1 VGILKI
7 YRYENVIRLEGNS
20 SFELLLY
27 DKLSVKNPNAKFMK
41 SYQLKKWDG
50 FHRLYNLRTHTTFP
64 GFYDYIIKLCKNT
77 NIKYEIIDKRKIP
90 TKKIELTDSIE
101 LRPYQKKA
109 LKEILKKESG
119 IIWLPVNAGKT
130 YIALKLISS
139 LKLRTL
145 WITHT
150 KDLLIQTGKKMVSLF
165 NFEPGVI
172 GLGKFDIKNITIG
185 MIQTLSKNYKDAE
198 KMSKI
203 NNSFDIVIFDECHKV
218 AHNSYSKFMGR
229 AKMYYRYGLSGTPKH
244 RNKVD
249 VFYTQAVFGNILVK
263 MTQQEMINLG
273 VSTPPSIFIIRN
285 KIEKI
290 ETENYMELYEKQI
303 VMNEKRNN
311 IAVLL
316 TKSLVE
322 RNLQVLITLER
333 LKHGEIISKK
343 LKDLNINY
351 VYIHGETPIEKRK
364 EALAAFEAGEI
375 PVLVSTTI
383 LNEGINL
390 HSMDAIIV
398 LGSGKSSVKT
408 VQRVGRVLRKRIG
421 KNKAL
426 IFDFEDKGENI
437 LYYQARKRIKTY
449 KQEFKNVSYASF

>member
-1 VGILKI
+1 
-7 YRYENVIRLEGNS
+7 
-20 SFELLLY
+20 
-27 DKLSVKNPNAKFMK
+27 
-41 SYQLKKWDG
+41 
-50 FHRLYNLRTHTTFP
+50 
-64 GFYDYIIKLCKNT
+64 
-77 NIKYEIIDKRKIP
+77 
-90 TKKIELTDSIE
+90 
-101 LRPYQKKA
+101 
-109 LKEILKKESG
+109 
-119 IIWLPVNAGKT
+119 
-130 YIALKLISS
+130 
-139 LKLRTL
+139 
-145 WITHT
+145 
-150 KDLLIQTGKKMVSLF
+150 
-165 NFEPGVI
+165 
-172 GLGKFDIKNITIG
+172 
-185 MIQTLSKNYKDAE
+185 
-198 KMSKI
+198 
-203 NNSFDIVIFDECHKV
+203 
-218 AHNSYSKFMGR
+218 
-229 AKMYYRYGLSGTPKH
+229 
-244 RNKVD
+244 
-249 VFYTQAVFGNILVK
+249 